1 MKQLLYLLTV
11 AAIIIYSCINSEL
24 ITSGCRSGILLW
36 YESVVPVTLPFMI
49 LTGVIAHSTSN
60 MNLSRTQ
67 GYILAILIGLLC
79 GFPTGTIIISS
90 LYSRD
95 ILPQNASQILL
106 PLCNNVSPMFMVA
119 YIYPNFLSNTL
130 TLQLVIVLVYIP
142 QIIFTAAMFLLCR
155 NSSITHNTVINEL
168 CASSSD
174 STSQIILQIAGNIS
188 TIGIY
193 IVIFSILSNIISQYI
208 HGTCGTLL
216 SSFMEISQ
224 GVSTLFTATGIQTQ
238 IKTALILS
246 LCSFG
251 GLSALF
257 QSRDLIKE
265 SRLSFTKYIFGKSI
279 CGIVCFL
286 FSMAYITLSR

>member
-11 AAIIIYSCINSEL
+11 AVIIIYSCIHSEL
-24 ITSGCRSGILLW
+24 ITAGCRSGILLW
-36 YESVVPVTLPFMI
+36 YESIIPVTLPFMI
-49 LTGVIAHSTSN
+49 MTGIIAHSTSN

-67 GYILAILIGLLC
+67 GYIMAILIGLLC

-90 LYSRD
+90 LYNRD
-95 ILPQNASQILL
+95 VLPQNASQILL
-106 PLCNNVSPMFMVA
+106 PLCNNISPMFMVA
-119 YIYPNFLSNTL
+119 YIYPNYLRSTL
-130 TLQLVIVLVYIP
+130 TLQLAIVLVYTP
-142 QIIFTAAMFLLCR
+142 QILFTIVMFLLYR
-155 NSSITHNTVINEL
+155 NSTVHTTATSEL

-174 STSQIILQIAGNIS
+174 SSSQIILQIAGNIS

-193 IVIFSILSNIISQYI
+193 IVIFSIISNFISQYI

-224 GVSTLFTATGIQTQ
+224 GVSTIFTATGIQTQ

-286 FSMAYITLSR
+286 FSMAYITLYK